1 MAYDSD
7 ELEGRFTVLDSR
19 RLLYFYEVARL
30 GSFSRA
36 EDFLDIA
43 QPALSRQVQ
52 ALETELGAILLDR
65 YGRGVKLT
73 DVGQA
78 VFEKTAHIFSLMDDV
93 RTTVNVTREDPTGDV
108 RLGVIPSV
116 AATIATKLIML
127 LRTRHPKIRLQ
138 VSEGHT
144 GHVHSLLI
152 NGDVDIGV
160 LVGPSPNKTLL
171 QEELLAEE
179 LYLIGSP
186 DHPIMAQKSFPVK
199 QLVELPLVLPSAPF
213 GSRRVFDRIA
223 KRKGIEFKPLVE
235 VDSLTVLKDLVRS
248 TPPMFTILPRI
259 AVAAELAAGVV
270 AAIPLQPKAASRLML
285 ASRKAKPMSR
295 AVRIVAELISKLI
308 LESDNTARMGNR
320 MAAAKHV
327 SHSEAL

>member
-1 MAYDSD
+1 MAFDSD
-7 ELEGRFTVLDSR
+7 ELDGRFAVLDSR

-73 DVGQA
+73 EVGQ
-78 VFEKTAHIFSLMDDV
+78 VIFEKTAHIFSLMDDV
-93 RTTVNVTREDPTGDV
+93 RTTVEVTRKDPAGDV

-127 LRTRHPKIRLQ
+127 MRTRHPKIRLQ

-144 GHVHSLLI
+144 GYVHSLLI
-152 NGDVDIGV
+152 NGEVDIGV
-160 LVGPSPNKTLL
+160 LVGPNPNKTLL

-199 QLVELPLVLPSAPF
+199 QLVELPLVLPSATF
-213 GSRRVFDRIA
+213 GSRRMFDRIA
-223 KRKGIEFKPLVE
+223 KRKGIEFKPSVE
-235 VDSLTVLKDLVRS
+235 VNSLTVLKDLVQS

-259 AVAAELAAGVV
+259 AVAGELAAGLV
-270 AAIPLQPKAASRLML
+270 AAIPLQPKAASQLIL
-285 ASRKAKPMSR
+285 ASRKTKPMSR

-308 LESDNTARMGNR
+308 LEADGIAKMGPRTTA
-320 MAAAKHV
+320 AEHV
-327 SHSEAL
+327 NDSTEL